1 MSFRARLTLFF
12 VLVVIVPMVSLS
24 FMLLQLIAQNQHG
37 KANARVATRA
47 IGALALQDAAVA
59 DAAAA
64 AARIRDD
71 RAFAAAVRAG
81 RRGAVETR
89 AQDLLRDQ
97 GALRIVVRRG
107 GRLLA
112 DVGSRSAIFPAQR
125 QLVDRGGEE
134 LATLEVSTQDPR
146 TFARTLV
153 ARDKTVEVVIRRGT
167 GVLAA
172 TMPTRGLPVPLPVKR
187 TDVGVGSEEYRVA
200 SFDAGDVGRPG
211 GVRVSLLEDLAAT
224 HAQTRR
230 AQLYGAALLFGF
242 FGLAFVF
249 AVLVSRSLQRQ
260 IAGFLQAARRL
271 GRGDFTAKVPI
282 YGNDEL
288 AALGQEFN
296 LMSGQLE
303 RRLEELRAE
312 QGRLNQAM
320 RRIGE
325 TFASNLDRNA
335 LLEIVLRTAL
345 DGTGAE
351 GGRAAVRDATGT
363 PSILARVGEA
373 DALGTA
379 LAAAESESLRGGYP
393 GEANIDGA
401 AALAHPLWSS
411 SDGDG
416 PPRVSGAVSVARRGG
431 RFTEPERELF
441 HYLAGQA
448 SVSLENVG
456 LHETVERQ
464 AVTDDLTGLSNRR
477 AFDET
482 ITTEVERSRRFDQP
496 VSLVM
501 VDIDDFKTVNDR
513 HGHLLGDEVLR
524 RVADVL
530 RASGREIDEP
540 ARYGGEELAMVLPG
554 TDLEGAYNLAERIR
568 EGIADLRIPLPDGEV
583 LQVTASL
590 GAAVRPGS
598 ADDVIGLVR
607 SADQALY
614 EAKRSGKNRTVR
626 ASAVASA

>member
-81 RRGAVETR
+81 RRGAVEAR

-401 AALAHPLWSS
+401 AALSHPLWSS

-598 ADDVIGLVR
+598 ADDVTGLVR
-607 SADQALY
+607 AADQALY

-626 ASAVASA
+626 AAHVAPA

>member
-37 KANARVATRA
+37 KADARVAARVLGA
-47 IGALALQDAAVA
+47 INLHDAAVA
-59 DAAAA
+59 DAAGV
-64 AARIRDD
+64 AARISED
-71 RAFAAAVRAG
+71 RPFAAAVRAG
-81 RRGAVETR
+81 RRDAAQAR
-89 AQDLLRDQ
+89 AEDLLEDQ
-97 GALRIVVRRG
+97 GALRLVVRRD

-112 DVGSRSAIFPAQR
+112 DAGSRTATFPARR
-125 QLVDRGGEE
+125 QLRDRSGEV
-134 LATLEVSTQDPR
+134 LGTLEVSTQDPR
-146 TFARTLV
+146 TFARTIV
-153 ARDKTVEVVIRRGT
+153 ARDKDLEVVIRRGT

-172 TMPTRGLPVPLPVKR
+172 TMPTRDLPSPLPVKR
-187 TDVGVGSEEYRVA
+187 TDVGVGSEEYRAA
-200 SFDAGDVGRPG
+200 SFDAGDFGRG
-211 GVRVSLLEDLAAT
+211 GVRVSLLEDLAPT
-224 HAQTRR
+224 HAATRR
-230 AQLYGAALLFGF
+230 AQLLGALLLFGF

-271 GRGDFTAKVPI
+271 GRGDFNAKVPI
-282 YGNDEL
+282 YGNDEF

-312 QGRLNQAM
+312 QGRLNTAM

-351 GGRAAVRDATGT
+351 GGRAAVRDTTGR

-373 DALGTA
+373 AALETA

-393 GEANIDGA
+393 GEANIEGA

-464 AVTDDLTGLSNRR
+464 AVTDDLTGLANRR

-513 HGHLLGDEVLR
+513 HGHLLGDEVLKQ
-524 RVADVL
+524 VADVL

-568 EGIADLRIPLPDGEV
+568 EGIADLRIPLPHGEV
-583 LQVTASL
+583 LRVTASL

-607 SADQALY
+607 AADQALY

>member
-24 FMLLQLIAQNQHG
+24 FMLLRLIAQNPQG
-37 KANARVATRA
+37 KADARVAARVLGA
-47 IGALALQDAAVA
+47 IDLHDAAVR
-59 DAAAA
+59 DAGATAE
-64 AARIRDD
+64 RIGGD

-81 RRGAVETR
+81 RRDAAEARGRE
-89 AQDLLRDQ
+89 LLEEQ
-97 GALRIVVRRG
+97 GARRLVVRRG

-112 DVGSRSAIFPAQR
+112 DVGSPAATFPAR
-125 QLVDRGGEE
+125 RRLLDASGEV

-146 TFARTLV
+146 EFAGTI
-153 ARDKTVEVVIRRGT
+153 AGRDENLEVVVRRGS
-167 GVLAA
+167 GVLAS
-172 TMPTRGLPVPLPVKR
+172 TMRGRDLPSPPPGER
-187 TDVGVGSEEYRVA
+187 RDVGVGSDEYRA
-200 SFDAGDVGRPG
+200 GSFDAGDFGGG
-211 GVRVSLLEDLAAT
+211 GVRVTLLEDLAPT
-224 HAQTRR
+224 HAATRR
-230 AQLYGAALLFGF
+230 AQLWGAALLFGF

-249 AVLVSRSLQRQ
+249 AVLVSRSLQLQ

-271 GRGDFTAKVPI
+271 GRGDFTAKVPT

-325 TFASNLDRNA
+325 TFAANLDRNA

-351 GGRAAVRDATGT
+351 GGRAAVRDAMGT
-363 PSILARVGEA
+363 PAILARVGEA
-373 DALGTA
+373 EALATA

-393 GEANIDGA
+393 GEANIEGA

-513 HGHLLGDEVLR
+513 HGHLLGDEVLK

-554 TDLEGAYNLAERIR
+554 TDLDGAYNLAERVR

-607 SADQALY
+607 AADQALY